1 MATATSAAAVLPPAD
16 REPFLDAVAR
26 QLAGHE
32 PGPGVEHRAVAATFS
47 AFFKPPDAKTA
58 GFDIA
63 HDLERLRLS
72 KAVNLPPIEYGGDLR
87 HVRYRGQAR

>member
-32 PGPGVEHRAVAATFS
+32 PGPGAEHRAVVAVFSTVWRPPEIPAAKSRWNRAAPRFEH
-47 AFFKPPDAKTA
+47 A
-58 GFDIA
+58 
-63 HDLERLRLS
+63 S
-72 KAVNLPPIEYGGDLR
+72 KRAD
-87 HVRYRGQAR
+87 